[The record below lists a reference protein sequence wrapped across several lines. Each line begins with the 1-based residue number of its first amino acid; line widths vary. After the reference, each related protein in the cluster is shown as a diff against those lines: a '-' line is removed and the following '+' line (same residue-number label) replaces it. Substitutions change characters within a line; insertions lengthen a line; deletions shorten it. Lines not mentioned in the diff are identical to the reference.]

1 MEQALNL
8 AFDNM
13 HDVYVLY
20 IKFNNLSHSIK
31 QQYVTSIR
39 EHNKITKKYYRT
51 NQKVFHDAG
60 FDLFCPA
67 YQRIENGTLGNKIP
81 LDVECGMYKLEKD
94 NETDSILYKPVNYLL
109 VPRSSTGTKT
119 PLRMSNSIGVID
131 SGYRGVITGVVDNI
145 NWNGKWKAPS
155 PNNYDDVFPDNYIV
169 NAGDRLFQIISP
181 QLSLPYYINIVDD
194 FEEVTERGT
203 GGFGSTGV

>member
-20 IKFNNLSHSIK
+20 IKFSNISHSIK
-31 QQYVTSIR
+31 QLYITSIR
-39 EHNKITKKYYRT
+39 EHNKITKKYYRS
-51 NQKVFHDAG
+51 NEKVFHDAG
-60 FDLFCPA
+60 FDLFCPS
-67 YQRIENGTLGNKIP
+67 YLRIENGTLGNKIP
-81 LDVECGMYKLEKD
+81 LGVECGMYKLQKD
-94 NETDSILYKPVNYLL
+94 NETDSIIYKPVNYLL